1 MSEFRNSFESLQQR
15 RLPRWFDEAK
25 FGIFVHWYPA
35 SVPAYAPLTEDLF
48 TQSSKYGDVTA
59 FTESPY
65 AEWYINSLAIEGSSV
80 HKHHAEV
87 YGKKPY
93 DDFVTEFFRESQ
105 EWDPQSWT
113 DVLTQSHAKY
123 LVMGTKHIDG
133 ALMWPSATHNPF
145 KGSQYTS
152 RRDLVGE
159 ACTAAQSAGM
169 RTGLYYCGGLDLTF
183 QGLGY
188 NGWMSMLMATPQS
201 SEYKAYATAHYMEL
215 IERYSPDVLWNDV
228 GWPGGGDGALQLMA
242 DYYNINPD
250 GLVNDRFDM
259 IASAMG
265 TSHCDFITPEYSSG
279 LTKKDKKFEVCRGIS
294 MSFGYNQL
302 DDETT
307 YASAEELIHLLINSV
322 ADGGNLLL
330 NIGPKANGEIP
341 DIQRQRL
348 IAIGSWLEING
359 AAIFAS
365 RQHPMGTLTSECGLS
380 IRLTQGQDDATYAM
394 VLGKPRSPALHIS
407 GLPEGP
413 VELLGVSDEIQRNGN
428 TVTLPGRL
436 PEHSA
441 ITLRIS

>member
-1 MSEFRNSFESLQQR
+1 MSEFQNSFESLQQR

-113 DVLTQSHAKY
+113 DVLAQSHAKY

-133 ALMWPSATHNPF
+133 ALMWPSAIHNPF

-159 ACTAAQSAGM
+159 ACAAAQAAGM

-188 NGWMSMLMATPQS
+188 NGWMSMLAATPQS

-215 IERYSPDVLWNDV
+215 IERYSPNVLWNDV
-228 GWPGGGDGALQLMA
+228 GWPDGGDGALQLIA

-259 IASAMG
+259 IASVMG

-279 LTKKDKKFEVCRGIS
+279 LTKADKKFEVCRGIS

-348 IAIGSWLEING
+348 IEIGSWLKING
-359 AAIFAS
+359 AGIFAS
-365 RQHPMGTLTSECGLS
+365 RQHPSSTLTSECGIS

-394 VLGKPRSPALHIS
+394 VLGKPHSSGLHIT
-407 GLPEGP
+407 GLPEGA
-413 VELLGVSDEIQRNGN
+413 VELLGVSDEIQRNGD
-428 TVTLPGRL
+428 TVMLPIRL
-436 PEHSA
+436 PEQSA

>member
-80 HKHHAEV
+80 HKHHSEV

-113 DVLTQSHAKY
+113 DVLAQSHAKY

-145 KGSQYTS
+145 KGSRYTS

-307 YASAEELIHLLINSV
+307 YTSAEELIHLLINSV

-341 DIQRQRL
+341 VIQRQRL